1 MTLKATDTMDRPR
14 RVALPWYR
22 AEDYETL
29 RARLTDGAKLPERH
43 GTWLFA
49 TEQVEQVV
57 QRSGVE
63 VVRMTIDRQ
72 QLDPE
77 HPLAL
82 PLSRRSSRTAGPSL
96 ADGPKRTR
104 EKAALTS
111 SAAFFSSADFE
122 RALQPTK
129 V

>member
-1 MTLKATDTMDRPR
+1 MTLKATDTTDRPR

-63 VVRMTIDRQ
+63 VVRVTIEPDAF
-72 QLDPE
+72 
-77 HPLAL
+77 LAWCESVGL
-82 PLSRRSSRTAGPSL
+82 ESDGAARSRY
-96 ADGPKRTR
+96 
-104 EKAALTS
+104 AAMRMNPG
-111 SAAFFSSADFE
+111 A
-122 RALQPTK
+122 
-129 V
+129 